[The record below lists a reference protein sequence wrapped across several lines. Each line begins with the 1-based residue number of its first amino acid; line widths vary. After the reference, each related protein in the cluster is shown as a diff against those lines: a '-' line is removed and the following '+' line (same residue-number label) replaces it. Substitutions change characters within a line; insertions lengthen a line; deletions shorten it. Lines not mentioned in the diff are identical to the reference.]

1 MSHTCGNTG
10 NRQELPCINC
20 DCESSARPAD
30 AEMEHDSRVMQR
42 ATLAELNKR
51 EPKPA
56 MILRLLTE
64 AQVGKAVDVSVAD
77 ALEFRRDQ
85 YRLTQGEF
93 AAILGLHPGHYSE
106 IINGKRRLPIGAM
119 KRAFAIGVPAEV
131 LLQPDA

>member
-1 MSHTCGNTG
+1 MDKTTPAVA
-10 NRQELPCINC
+10 RQVE
-20 DCESSARPAD
+20 R
-30 AEMEHDSRVMQR
+30 RVRQR

-64 AQVGKAVDVSVAD
+64 AQVGKAVDVSVAE

-85 YRLTQGEF
+85 YGLTQGEF
-93 AAILGLHPGHYSE
+93 AAILGLNKGHYSE
-106 IINGKRRLPIGAM
+106 IAAGKRRLPIGAT